1 LIWPHNFHQTRTG
14 EVYHDDFMQQSSMA
28 KKDVPLQK
36 EAYVWLMRDG
46 ASTHFSAAERIFL
59 NDAYPD
65 RDGCIV

>member
-1 LIWPHNFHQTRTG
+1 
-14 EVYHDDFMQQSSMA
+14 MQQSSMA

-65 RDGCIV
+65 RDGCIVWLSRSQFTLAGIVFMEAH